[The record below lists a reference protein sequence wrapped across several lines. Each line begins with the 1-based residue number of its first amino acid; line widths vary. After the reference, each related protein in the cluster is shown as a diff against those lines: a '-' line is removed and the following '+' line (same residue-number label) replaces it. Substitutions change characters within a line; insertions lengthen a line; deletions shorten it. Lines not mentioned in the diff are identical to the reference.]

1 MRIENTSTK
10 VIGFG
15 EVTILPGEA
24 KEITDKRFLDKFVLE
39 TYERLGLIK
48 TEEPKKWKAKKEEPK
63 EEPEEAPAEE
73 KVDEDALREARLESL
88 KDISEE
94 DLGALARELG
104 INPAECKDQA
114 AVKRKVRAA
123 LKK

>member
-15 EVTILPGEA
+15 EVSILPGET
-24 KEITDKRFLDKFVLE
+24 KEITDKRFLDKFVIE

-48 TEEPKKWKAKKEEPK
+48 ADGEPKKWKAQEEAPQ
-63 EEPEEAPAEE
+63 EEEAPAEE
-73 KVDEDALREARLESL
+73 DDGEALREARLESL

-94 DLGALARELG
+94 DLAALARELG

-114 AVKRKVRAA
+114 AVKRKVRAV